1 MREPATG
8 AALATKS
15 EKSSAAWYA
24 ISPPAEMPVR
34 WMAYRHS
41 LAHKCTRTVLVSTR
55 LSHCVGCSSRSRQ
68 SVALSRRKREA
79 TKERSSMH
87 DAKLQ
92 PQVESQPAQLS

>member
-41 LAHKCTRTVLVSTR
+41 LAHKCTRTVLSSTR
-55 LSHCVGCSSRSRQ
+55 PTVGCSSRSRQ